1 MDKIQLMLVEDD
13 PVWMKGLTSY
23 IEAEEDLT
31 VNKKAYSKE
40 EALNID
46 YSNIDVA
53 LLDISLSEEEELSGL
68 EVVKHLKEKG
78 IDKVIMLTSWDDP
91 TVILKAF
98 DNGAINFLSKSS
110 YKELPNVIRE
120 AYLNKVNI
128 RPDIFNIIMN
138 ELKFERK
145 TRVLTPI
152 ESEVYRLNVKGY
164 TRNQIAEK
172 LFKSKETIKKQLQII
187 KKKLNDSIL

>member
-13 PVWMKGLTSY
+13 PVWMKGIANY

-46 YSNIDVA
+46 CSNIDVA
-53 LLDISLSEEEELSGL
+53 LLDISLSKKEDFSGL

-78 IDKVIMLTSWDDP
+78 IDKVIMLTSWEDP
-91 TVILKAF
+91 AVILKAF
-98 DNGAINFLSKSS
+98 DNGAINFISKSS
-110 YKELPNVIRE
+110 YKEIPNVIRE
-120 AYLNKVNI
+120 AHLNKVNI
-128 RPDIFNIIMN
+128 RPDIFNVIMN
-138 ELKFERK
+138 ELKLERK

-152 ESEVYRLNVKGY
+152 ESEVYRLKIKGF
-164 TRNQIAEK
+164 TRSQIAQK
-172 LFKSKETIKKQLQII
+172 LVKSTETIKKQLQII
-187 KKKLNDSIL
+187 KKKLNDSVS

>member
-1 MDKIQLMLVEDD
+1 
-13 PVWMKGLTSY
+13 
-23 IEAEEDLT
+23 
-31 VNKKAYSKE
+31 
-40 EALNID
+40 
-46 YSNIDVA
+46 
-53 LLDISLSEEEELSGL
+53 
-68 EVVKHLKEKG
+68 
-78 IDKVIMLTSWDDP
+78 
-91 TVILKAF
+91 
-98 DNGAINFLSKSS
+98 SS